1 MPPDRSTDTS
11 GTEHAGRPPRTLRPA
26 LDVLDL
32 GAEGVAVLTEPQWSG
47 GDRNSKT
54 LLKTESLRVV
64 LSALRAGAVIENDDP
79 DEAAAIHALQGTIT
93 LRVDAEEVPV
103 QKGQL
108 VVLAGGDPWR
118 LSAASDSLFLLVF
131 GRARTISGSPP
142 Y

>member
-1 MPPDRSTDTS
+1 
-11 GTEHAGRPPRTLRPA
+11 
-26 LDVLDL
+26 
-32 GAEGVAVLTEPQWSG
+32 VAVLTEPQWSG

-64 LSALRAGAVIENDDP
+64 LTALRAGAVIENDDP